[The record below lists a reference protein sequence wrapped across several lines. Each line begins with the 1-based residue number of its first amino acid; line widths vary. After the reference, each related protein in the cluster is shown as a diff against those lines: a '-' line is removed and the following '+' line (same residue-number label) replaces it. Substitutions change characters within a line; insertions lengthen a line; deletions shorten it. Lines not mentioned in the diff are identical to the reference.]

1 MEQEKVHVRL
11 LIVVGVA
18 FLWMT
23 AVFGRLTYL
32 QLIRHSE
39 YMSRAMRQQK
49 RTIEIDPDFARSSVF
64 RFVADRTEEQV
75 AALLRQ
81 IDSGE
86 SPMVLPRR

>member
-11 LIVVGVA
+11 LILAGVA

-39 YMSRAMRQQK
+39 YMSRAMRQQR
-49 RTIEIDPDFARSSVF
+49 RTIEIDPKRGTIYDRNMRPLAMSVP
-64 RFVADRTEEQV
+64 V
-75 AALLRQ
+75 
-81 IDSGE
+81 
-86 SPMVLPRR
+86 